1 MEPSGSPL
9 PALSAEEMLKIRS
22 IPLNFSYNFAQP
34 PKPVIQWTL
43 LDLIEHSRFP
53 MAQLDAADK
62 WAIENFSMENF
73 SRLIDSE
80 SISEPGSISART
92 VAKLVSYALQIVES
106 TAESMESLGGVSTF
120 NGDDLFAQLERL
132 SDELP
137 LDDGLSPWRHFWIA
151 TKHPT
156 VRWAVNNAV
165 MNRWG
170 AQGFTKATETQ
181 DILP

>member
-1 MEPSGSPL
+1 MEPSL
-9 PALSAEEMLKIRS
+9 PRLHPLSAEEVLNIRS
-22 IPLNFSYNFAQP
+22 IHLNFPYNFAQP
-34 PKPVIQWTL
+34 PEPTIQWTL
-43 LDLIEHSRFP
+43 LDLIDHSRFP

-62 WAIENFSMENF
+62 WAIQSFSVDNF
-73 SRLIDSE
+73 SRLIEPE
-80 SISEPGSISART
+80 SIGEPGSISALT

-106 TAESMESLGGVSTF
+106 TAESMEALGGHSLF

-137 LDDGLSPWRHFWIA
+137 LDDELSPWRHFWIA

-170 AQGFTKATETQ
+170 ANGFS
-181 DILP
+181 